1 MTFSL
6 PVSLYAFAVN
16 IVIVLSNA
24 FFVSQSLEDGRTS
37 GYTILGGGGSERE
50 NSGTVDLSTFDGAHY
65 ALQPPQ
71 EFLDNINS
79 IFTSNCTV
87 SRDLSFL
94 YILSYDLI
102 VKKNLHT
109 SLCLIL

>member
-94 YILSYDLI
+94 YISSYHLI
-102 VKKNLHT
+102 VKNLHT